1 MKAIT
6 ANRLTDGKVVYW
18 TEQGEWSEQ
27 LDDAARLTADTET
40 ELFERANGDQLIVV
54 GPYLMDLD
62 DDGVG
67 PGGRKH
73 VRETIRQSGPSA
85 GTTKGGRLVS
95 V

>member
-18 TEQGEWSEQ
+18 TEEASWSEA
-27 LDDAARLTADTET
+27 LSAAARLNDETASDA
-40 ELFERANGDQLIVV
+40 LVRASADQLIVV
-54 GPYLMDLD
+54 GPYLMDLSA
-62 DDGVG
+62 DGAA

-73 VRETIRQSGPSA
+73 VRETIRRTGPSA
-85 GTTKGGRLVS
+85 GTTQGGRLVS

>member
-18 TEQGEWSEQ
+18 TESGFWSED
-27 LDDAARLTADTET
+27 LHAAARLSAETSETA
-40 ELFERANGDQLIVV
+40 FEQANKDQLLVV

-62 DDGVG
+62 EAGTA

-73 VRETIRQSGPSA
+73 VRETIRLTGPSA
-85 GTTKGGRLVS
+85 GTTQGDRLVS

>member
-18 TEQGEWSEQ
+18 TETGFWSEA
-27 LDDAARLTADTET
+27 LEAAARLTPET
-40 ELFERANGDQLIVV
+40 IDDAMARANKDQLLVV
-54 GPYLMDLD
+54 GPYAMDLD
-62 DDGVG
+62 EAGSA

-73 VRETIRQSGPSA
+73 VRESIRLTGPSA
-85 GTTKGGRLVS
+85 GTTQGDRLVS